1 MSTQREQTA
10 DRQGGFLSIIAR
22 LFWMA
27 IGNVVLVMACV
38 SILHRSGPLFH
49 TADVVFWVTVLAL
62 ILVRY
67 LDIRLW
73 DGQTAMGTPASMAH
87 WKKYSVLLLAGST
100 VAWAICHAVTYLSA
114 NG

>member
-1 MSTQREQTA
+1 MPTQRDQTV
-10 DRQGGFLSIIAR
+10 DKQGGFLSILAR

-38 SILHRSGPLFH
+38 SILQHRGPMFY
-49 TADVVFWVTVLAL
+49 TADVVFWITVPVL

-73 DGQTAMGTPASMAH
+73 DGQTAMGTPASMGH
-87 WKKYSVLLLAGST
+87 WRRYSILLLACST
-100 VAWAICHAVTYLSA
+100 AVWALCHAVSYLSS
-114 NG
+114 

>member
-1 MSTQREQTA
+1 MVQHNDQTV

-38 SILHRSGPLFH
+38 SILHRSGPMFR
-49 TADVVFWVTVLAL
+49 TADLVFWVTVLAL

-67 LDIRLW
+67 LDIRLC
-73 DGQTAMGTPASMAH
+73 DGQTAMGTPASIAH

-100 VAWAICHAVTYLSA
+100 AAWAICHAVTYLSA
-114 NG
+114 NT